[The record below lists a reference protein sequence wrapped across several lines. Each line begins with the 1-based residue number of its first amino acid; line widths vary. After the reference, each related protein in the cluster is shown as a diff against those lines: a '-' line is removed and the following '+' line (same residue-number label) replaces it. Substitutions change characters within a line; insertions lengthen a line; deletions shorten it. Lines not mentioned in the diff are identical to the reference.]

1 MTEFVPL
8 CSAVLEL
15 AAPISVGIGPSGS
28 RTVGAITSV
37 SVSGARLKAT
47 LASPASADWLTRTGP
62 FGVIDARL
70 LLRTDDDALIYVS
83 YGGRLDVSNPAAGM
97 VAYVAPVFET
107 SDERYAWLNGVQAVG
122 KGVFGKSGSVTTITY
137 ELFEV
142 S

>member
-1 MTEFVPL
+1 MPQARIHRALSGIPARQWDALHDGRNPFV
-8 CSAVLEL
+8 AHAFL
-15 AAPISVGIGPSGS
+15 AGMEAH
-28 RTVGAITSV
+28 
-37 SVSGARLKAT
+37 
-47 LASPASADWLTRTGP
+47 
-62 FGVIDARL
+62 GVIDARL

-107 SDERYAWLNGVQAVG
+107 SDERYSWLNGVQAVG

-142 S
+142 R